1 MRRARRTATIVSR
14 ILPTQS
20 GHDRYPYRQGDC
32 RSFSV
37 TRASW
42 PVKGKCL
49 NGKQGLGAT
58 SQTSDVGQHVSRW
71 QRSGVEL
78 YRANVTEC
86 IVARLI
92 RFERPLIGPRGDRNG
107 SITPVHHLQELSLAP
122 LPTSVVATVSANGC
136 SGEWDPVRPRIS
148 TVCSTLHPVV
158 ASVGFRGRG
167 SQEWPVTE
175 VQAVNRAAGDSAQ
188 RPPRREGRLPATEP
202 PVGAS
207 VPMGVNDP
215 SGSTGPRKA
224 DVAAARL
231 SRGYRPLRTV
241 LRDLRRRGWTHTG
254 SPCVAVRG

>member
-37 TRASW
+37 TRAELAGQRQV
-42 PVKGKCL
+42 P
-49 NGKQGLGAT
+49 QRQARPRAQHRRRAT
-58 SQTSDVGQHVSRW
+58 WASMSPDGNDLAW
-71 QRSGVEL
+71 EL

-148 TVCSTLHPVV
+148 TVCSHL
-158 ASVGFRGRG
+158 ASGRSQRRLQRARKSSTMAGHG
-167 SQEWPVTE
+167 SSGGE
-175 VQAVNRAAGDSAQ
+175 
-188 RPPRREGRLPATEP
+188 
-202 PVGAS
+202 
-207 VPMGVNDP
+207 P
-215 SGSTGPRKA
+215 SGRCIAHSGHRGAKG
-224 DVAAARL
+224 
-231 SRGYRPLRTV
+231 GYRQQS
-241 LRDLRRRGWTHTG
+241 RR
-254 SPCVAVRG
+254 